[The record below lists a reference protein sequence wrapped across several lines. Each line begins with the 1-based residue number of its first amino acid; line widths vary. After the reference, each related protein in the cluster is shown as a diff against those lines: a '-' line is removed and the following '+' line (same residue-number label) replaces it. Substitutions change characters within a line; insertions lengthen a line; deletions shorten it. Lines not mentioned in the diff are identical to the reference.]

1 MESTLIVMEP
11 FHVESNLV
19 IVSDDGK
26 VVNEK
31 INPIFLDVWFND
43 RNIHILEKN
52 VVKSCHHC

>member
-1 MESTLIVMEP
+1 MIVMEP

-19 IVSDDGK
+19 IVSVDGK